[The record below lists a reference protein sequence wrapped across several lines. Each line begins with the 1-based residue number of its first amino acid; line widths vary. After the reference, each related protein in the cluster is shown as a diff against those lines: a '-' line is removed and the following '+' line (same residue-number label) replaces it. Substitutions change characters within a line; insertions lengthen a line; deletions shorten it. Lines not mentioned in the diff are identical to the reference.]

1 MICSLTDPSKP
12 PGSRVP
18 VESIKV
24 GGEGLDLQKVYK
36 VVTKEFIA
44 QGKDGY
50 DVLRECKLYKSTEDC
65 MPMTQA
71 VTEYFEAIRRLQA
84 QVIALNQQPSQR
96 RQSLISISRRLS
108 RVDPATLLEL
118 CRLDPKVEGRIT
130 VLKPSHS

>member
-1 MICSLTDPSKP
+1 M
-12 PGSRVP
+12 
-18 VESIKV
+18 
-24 GGEGLDLQKVYK
+24 DLQRVYK

-50 DVLRECKLYKSTEDC
+50 DVLKDCPLYKSTEDC

-71 VTEYFEAIRRLQA
+71 VCEYFEAMRRVQA
-84 QVIALNQQPSQR
+84 QVIALNQHPSHR

-108 RVDPATLLEL
+108 RVDPATLLDL

-130 VLKPSHS
+130 ILQPSQN